1 MSNPTSHNIPD
12 VTKPDFVRYAYIYKG
27 YFYQENVTTNFVFQ
41 AFPGAEANASNANLK
56 LTFDGETY
64 ELKKAEVI

>member
-1 MSNPTSHNIPD
+1 MGNTTPHKESEVI
-12 VTKPDFVRYAYIYKG
+12 KPDFVRYAYIYRG
-27 YFYQENVTTNFVFQ
+27 YFYREHIPTNFVFE
-41 AFPGAEANASNANLK
+41 AFPGAEANISNANLK